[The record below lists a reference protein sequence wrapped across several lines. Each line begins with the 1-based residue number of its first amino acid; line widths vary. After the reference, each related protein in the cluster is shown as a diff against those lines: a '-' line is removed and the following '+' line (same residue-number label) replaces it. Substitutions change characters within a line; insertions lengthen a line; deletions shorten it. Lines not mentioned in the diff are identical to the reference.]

1 MRRTRKVL
9 LALPAAGLCAVALA
23 ASAAGTP
30 PPGSDYAWAQP
41 GAATVTVPF
50 AQPPASIPIV
60 PVVSAPPVSGYEWA
74 QPGAAPPDVP
84 FSQPPASIPA

>member
-41 GAATVTVPF
+41 GTAAATVPF
-50 AQPPASIPIV
+50 AQPPASVPT
-60 PVVSAPPVSGYEWA
+60 PVVSALPGSGYEWA
-74 QPGAAPPDVP
+74 QPGAAPPVVP
-84 FSQPPASIPA
+84 FSQPPALIPA